1 MSNSKK
7 ILIAEDEIH
16 IAMAVKA
23 IMKKA
28 LPDYVVEHAKNG
40 AEAWQMATAN
50 VYQLIISDWN
60 MPKKNGD
67 ELLVDLRNNKETEK
81 TPFIMLS
88 ARGDRDS
95 YDIAIKAGAND
106 YVVKPFKTPEFIA
119 KVKGLLEADSLGQR
133 SGIIES
139 KCLTDLVV
147 DKFKQGYANLPVLPE
162 VVLKLNELFENDD
175 VKIEEIAQVIK
186 LDSAIAIKLISIAN
200 SPLVRGSSGCL
211 SVERAITRLGLNETK
226 NYAIA
231 LSNKGMLV
239 SDNKILKQVLD
250 DLWWHS
256 LATAY
261 CAKLLARKLNN
272 PQDEKLFLLGLLHDV
287 GKLLLVSI
295 VDDLSKSN
303 PGIDEAAVEEV
314 MEKLHSDF
322 GAVLIESWKFGGE
335 FQNVVHFH
343 HAPFDSGDVSFE
355 LLVIYLANLMI
366 DCSGNE
372 VEGVEAVASSQAAMK
387 LGLTSEMIMAVIA
400 ETNES
405 VACVRQIL

>member
-1 MSNSKK
+1 MSDLKK

-23 IMKKA
+23 IMKKK
-28 LPDYVVEHAKNG
+28 LPDYVIDHAKNG
-40 AEAWQMATAN
+40 AEAWDMATSN
-50 VYQLIISDWN
+50 IYQLIISDWN

-67 ELLVDLRNNKETEK
+67 ELLADLRNHKETAK

-95 YDIAIKAGAND
+95 YEAAIKAGAND

-119 KVKGLLEADSLGQR
+119 KIKSLLEADALNQTSEIVQ
-133 SGIIES
+133 E

-162 VVLKLNELFENDD
+162 VVLKLNELFESGDAT
-175 VKIEEIAQVIK
+175 IEEIARVIE

-200 SPLVRGSSGCL
+200 SPLVRGSSDCL
-211 SVERAITRLGLNETK
+211 SVERAITRLGLEETK
-226 NYAIA
+226 NYVIA

-239 SDNKILKQVLD
+239 SGNKILKQVLD
-250 DLWWHS
+250 NLWWHS
-256 LATAY
+256 LETAY
-261 CAKLLARKLNN
+261 CAKLLARKLNSS
-272 PQDEKLFLLGLLHDV
+272 QADKLFLLGLLHDV

-295 VDDLSKSN
+295 VDDLPESL
-303 PGIDEAAVEEV
+303 PGVDEEAVEEV

-322 GAVLIESWKFGGE
+322 GSVLIRSWKFGDE
-335 FQNVVHFH
+335 FQNVVRFH
-343 HAPFDSGDVSFE
+343 HAPFDSDDVNFE
-355 LLVIYLANLMI
+355 LLVIYLANLII
-366 DCSGNE
+366 DSVGKDA
-372 VEGVEAVASSQAAMK
+372 EGVVDIASSQAAIK
-387 LGLTSEMIMAVIA
+387 LGLTSEMIVAVCD

-405 VACVRQIL
+405 VASIRQIL